1 MKVVTNIHMWS
12 YFPAAAE
19 FSTKASTA
27 SRPFSCAAAWLST
40 TNFFTRPKNLLNS
53 GDFSSSICRN
63 SLAASSYPC
72 SLAFQSWNMHYEWVL
87 FFSLNK
93 RINCKGITIKVP
105 CEHNVLLRAISY
117 IQYLPPSW
125 ICFTCLRRVYLKYKI
140 GSTQSVQNICNIKNI
155 QNRHLNAS
163 CTVYHSRG
171 QKVALFTTYINL
183 LTL

>member
-1 MKVVTNIHMWS
+1 MNVVTNIHMQS

-72 SLAFQSWNMHYEWVL
+72 SLAFQSCNVHYEWVL
-87 FFSLNK
+87 FFFLNK
-93 RINCKGITIKVP
+93 RINCKGIAIKVP
-105 CEHNVLLRAISY
+105 CEHNVLLQAISY
-117 IQYLPPSW
+117 TPYLPPSW
-125 ICFTCLRRVYLKYKI
+125 ICFTCLRTVYLKYNNGSTYLVQNTDIKYVSKI
-140 GSTQSVQNICNIKNI
+140 GIWMQAALYTRAGNRKWHYLLPTST
-155 QNRHLNAS
+155 
-163 CTVYHSRG
+163 
-171 QKVALFTTYINL
+171 F
-183 LTL
+183 